1 VVLAG
6 GGHPDPVVV
15 RAARGAAVAALG
27 AAGGTVLGVFPEAAF
42 EQIELAL
49 AAPGDTLVL
58 LTDGIVEAQ
67 SEDGHR
73 PGIAAL
79 LPLFERERALGAQ
92 ALADRLTE
100 DVLERAGARL
110 QDDMTVFVL
119 KRS

>member
-1 VVLAG
+1 VRSDSRINRVLVAVRGFLSFAVVNKEA
-6 GGHPDPVVV
+6 PQW
-15 RAARGAAVAALG
+15 
-27 AAGGTVLGVFPEAAF
+27 VLGV
-42 EQIELAL
+42 IYELADSRDL
-49 AAPGDTLVL
+49 PL
-58 LTDGIVEAQ
+58 EAQ

-79 LPLFERERALGAQ
+79 LPIFERERALSAQ
-92 ALADRLTE
+92 ALADRLIA

>member
-1 VVLAG
+1 MTSARILVVDDEADINTILSVTLRRAG
-6 GGHPDPVVV
+6 YEVIST
-15 RAARGAAVAALG
+15 A
-27 AAGGTVLGVFPEAAF
+27 
-42 EQIELAL
+42 
-49 AAPGDTLVL
+49 
-58 LTDGIVEAQ
+58 DG
-67 SEDGHR
+67 
-73 PGIAAL
+73 L